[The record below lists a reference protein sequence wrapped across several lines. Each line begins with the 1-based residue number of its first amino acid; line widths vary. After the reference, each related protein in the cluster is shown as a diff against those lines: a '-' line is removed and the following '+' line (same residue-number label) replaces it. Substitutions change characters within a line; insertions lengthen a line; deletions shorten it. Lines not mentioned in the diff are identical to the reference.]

1 MSSLTLSFALATE
14 KPAAKKKKITSDCSE
29 KFITFSVQLLS
40 LDPGNTDNAT
50 KLYELKKNDGDLV
63 PKQESARI

>member
-1 MSSLTLSFALATE
+1 MECLLSLYPLLQPQ
-14 KPAAKKKKITSDCSE
+14 KNQVQKKITSDCSE
-29 KFITFSVQLLS
+29 KLITFSVQLLS

-63 PKQESARI
+63 PKQVSARI